1 MARKNRLF
9 AKLASDID
17 DTGNITTAGLATSV
31 TASIEDGGTSVYD
44 SASQLPISGNSAGD
58 TAFVKS
64 TSRLYINSGVGWYN
78 VAVINNTPT
87 VQSILDSDGGTTPFA
102 LATDGTPTTI
112 TITAQDS
119 DGEPLTYNY
128 SADSDFG
135 GLATLSQDA
144 NVFTITPFSEDS
156 ATTTSG
162 TITFSVTDGINTATP
177 GAQTFSL
184 EFTSQW
190 EIASTGSFSEDNTLY
205 VNTYETYPRVI
216 GIDPTLTYLTMG
228 GNGYKLHSYTLGTA
242 GDVSTGVYQSS
253 FPSSGTVRYSGM
265 DWNTDGSEFYVVN
278 YTSNVIQQY
287 SVTTNYVVGTSPTL
301 VGSYTSPGTVMMGL
315 HVSPDGTK
323 VWSIAYS
330 GSTVYEFN
338 LSTAWDI
345 TSVSSYNTFTSSSS
359 GSPTDIRWNAIGT
372 QMILL
377 NQNTG
382 DFLVYEPTTAFTFNG
397 LSSTASHTVSATGAL
412 GYGFD
417 ISDDGTVW
425 FIGSNNAGG
434 NVRKYTVT
442 LS

>member
-9 AKLASDID
+9 AKLATDV
-17 DTGNITTAGLATSV
+17 DT
-31 TASIEDGGTSVYD
+31 
-44 SASQLPISGNSAGD
+44 SGNLQASGIQSEALDVGVTVYATRASLPSSGNTSGD
-58 TAFVKS
+58 QAYVTENN
-64 TSRLYINSGVGWYN
+64 RLYIWNGSGWYN
-78 VAVINNTPT
+78 IALLNVAPSI
-87 VQSILDSDGGTTPFA
+87 QSVLDSDGGTTPFA
-102 LATDGTPTTI
+102 LATDGTATTI

-119 DGEPLTYNY
+119 DGDTLTYTA
-128 SADSDFG
+128 SADSDFN

-330 GSTVYEFN
+330 ATTVYEFN

-345 TSVSSYNTFTSSSS
+345 TSVSSYNTFTVSSS
-359 GSPTDIRWNAIGT
+359 GAPTDIRWNAIGT

-417 ISDDGTVW
+417 ISDDGTAW
-425 FIGSNNAGG
+425 LIGSNNAGG